1 MKKQKCYAWAIC
13 IAAALG
19 TTACHDDIGVNSG
32 SAVGKIAP
40 HIELD
45 TQVKSS
51 AKAAARAEWNDI
63 TVDSLT
69 LKISSEDGKSV
80 SSWNSISL
88 FPTDNTFA
96 VGNYLVEALYGSV
109 EDEGFEKP
117 AYYGSQ
123 SVTVREDE
131 TTDVSLTASLVNTMV
146 SVEYSDAFKG
156 YMTDWS
162 AELHSTGGEYQYM
175 AKGETRPC
183 YLRPGTVT
191 VNVEITKPNGK
202 TAKLYVAEFT
212 AEAQHHYK
220 LTVDMNEGAGAG
232 SAELVVKYDDTL
244 VQEDVVIDLSDDVM
258 NAPAPTITGDG
269 VVNGQKFSYVEGTT
283 PDATP
288 KLNIIARGSIAAVT
302 LTTQSDDLIKAGWPA
317 EVNLA
322 SPSSSDLATLKN
334 LGLTALG
341 LWQNPDKMAVVD
353 FTKVLPN
360 TANAVFTVQVRDRY
374 NKVSDAFAFE
384 VSREDLNLSLEGND
398 ALVYG
403 SDELTLKVKY
413 NGNIDDLKVMM
424 LNRLA
429 TYSEATIN
437 SISDPVDGV
446 YDVTIKVSDEAE
458 TVSLYLTSGDKK
470 TDIVT
475 ISRSEAPIT
484 VSYED
489 NNIWATKATVNGTIV
504 NAEQAGSAKL
514 AYRKQGAT
522 SWTSLETTTN
532 GTALSASITGLEANT
547 TYELVALNGT
557 KVAAAKTTFTTEAA
571 TQLPN
576 SDMETWYRKAGDTS
590 YWWIDYLGSSA
601 STEWGTNNLMTTS
614 QGGSGLNMFNHN
626 GTSYC
631 ASSGTIYTSDAHNGE
646 KAALIRTVGWGGS
659 NSAVGESSAAI
670 CKYIDAGLLHLG
682 SGRTSRE
689 DGNTSRAGSLDQTA
703 YAAPISFSSR
713 PSSLSFWYKYTA
725 KNSNDHGTAEVIVYA
740 GDQILASGT
749 AELTA
754 KDSYTEVKIPLTY
767 ATGATKAT
775 KIYVKFMSTYSTD
788 FLELSTSNMS
798 YPPSTNLSDG
808 MYLGSQLYLDDLSL
822 NY

>member
-1 MKKQKCYAWAIC
+1 
-13 IAAALG
+13 
-19 TTACHDDIGVNSG
+19 
-32 SAVGKIAP
+32 
-40 HIELD
+40 
-45 TQVKSS
+45 
-51 AKAAARAEWNDI
+51 
-63 TVDSLT
+63 
-69 LKISSEDGKSV
+69 
-80 SSWNSISL
+80 
-88 FPTDNTFA
+88 
-96 VGNYLVEALYGSV
+96 
-109 EDEGFEKP
+109 
-117 AYYGSQ
+117 
-123 SVTVREDE
+123 
-131 TTDVSLTASLVNTMV
+131 MV

-302 LTTQSDDLIKAGWPA
+302 LTTQSDDLINAGWPA

-334 LGLTALG
+334 LGLTTLG

-458 TVSLYLTSGDKK
+458 TVSLYLASGDKK

-475 ISRSEAPIT
+475 ISRSEAPVT

-576 SDMETWYRKAGDTS
+576 SDMETWYNSATGS
-590 YWWIDYLGSSA
+590 NYVVSYLGSS
-601 STEWGTNNLMTTS
+601 TDTVWGTNNPMTTS
-614 QGGSGLNMFNHN
+614 QGSDYA
-626 GTSYC
+626 YC
-631 ASSGTIYTSDAHNGE
+631 RSSGTISTSDAHNGT
-646 KAALIRTVGWGGS
+646 AALIRTVGWGSG
-659 NSAVGESSAAI
+659 NNAVAEGQYLLTPK
-670 CKYIDAGLLHLG
+670 CKYIDPGLLHLG
-682 SGRTSRE
+682 SSRTSRAS
-689 DGNTSRAGSLDQTA
+689 DLIATTDLTTGM
-703 YAAPISFSSR
+703 SFSTR

-725 KNSNDHGTAEVIVYA
+725 KNSSDHGVAEVYVYDA
-740 GDQILASGT
+740 SDNIIASGAADLEAASSY
-749 AELTA
+749 AEKTVA
-754 KDSYTEVKIPLTY
+754 LTY
-767 ATGATKAT
+767 TSNAKAA
-775 KIYVKFMSTYSTD
+775 KIYVKFLSTYSSS
-788 FLELSTSNMS
+788 FLSLSTSNMS
-798 YPPSTNLSDG
+798 YPPYGNLSDG